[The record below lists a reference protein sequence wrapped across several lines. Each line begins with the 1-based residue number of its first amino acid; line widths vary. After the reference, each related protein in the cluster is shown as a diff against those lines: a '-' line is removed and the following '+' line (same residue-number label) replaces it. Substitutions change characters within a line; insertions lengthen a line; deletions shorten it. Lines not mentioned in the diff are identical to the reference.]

1 MIKKLIED
9 LLRRLFPFKGV
20 GDIEIS
26 HEQMER
32 RSIESTE
39 RFWGGSA
46 PVVIAWT
53 GNKPEHVFSDNLRR
67 RLRDGKDLP
76 HPVRVIG

>member
-1 MIKKLIED
+1 MVKKLIMR
-9 LLRRLFPFKGV
+9 LLAYLFPIKSMGAV
-20 GDIEIS
+20 EIS

-39 RFWGGSA
+39 RFWGGRA